1 MRKSIYGLGLFLVLQ
16 SSYAWAQD
24 AAVPPIEDVQQSTDA
39 MLANASKGVERL
51 EEVIATGREQRSEA
65 QADQDVTRIDCLN
78 SLLVNAQGFLTV
90 VQNGEANLKDAV
102 SRNDKEAQQHH
113 YKLVQ
118 LGVSKGNDIAIRMLE
133 CSTGVVGVS
142 GTTVSES
149 MRVCKI
155 EPCLAGEQ
163 FYDPSHSGLLGS
175 NGHNSDEIEDSGV
188 EIDTDASPYL

>member
-1 MRKSIYGLGLFLVLQ
+1 MRKSILFTGLLPIML
-16 SSYAWAQD
+16 SSAAWTQD
-24 AAVPPIEDVQQSTDA
+24 AVLPPTDDVQQSTDA
-39 MLANASKGVERL
+39 MLSNARKGVERL
-51 EEVIATGREQRSEA
+51 EEVIADGREQLSQA
-65 QADQDVTRIDCLN
+65 QAEQDVARIDCLN

-90 VQNGEANLKDAV
+90 VQNGESNLKDAV
-102 SRNDKEAQQHH
+102 ARNDKDAQQHH

-133 CSTGVVGVS
+133 CSTGVVGIS

-155 EPCLAGEQ
+155 EPCLEGEQ
-163 FYDPSHSGLLGS
+163 FYDPSHSGILGS
-175 NGHNSDEIEDSGV
+175 NGQNSDEIEDSGV